1 MQRHVKRCFLFSNGT
16 ERQIKDQMK
25 IKKKPAILFS
35 QNRKQLKDKIKE
47 EACCSSKAKRKYQKK
62 HQIQAL
68 LIIHHKLPISSTKTM
83 HGSSFMAK
91 EKTAEESFWD
101 SPYHLSVRDA
111 TSRLMKR
118 APASLATA
126 LASRVLPQPGG
137 PCSNTPYRWSNTA
150 KAGPELNMLEPTEAS
165 LTVGPQDYQLI

>member
-1 MQRHVKRCFLFSNGT
+1 M
-16 ERQIKDQMK
+16 
-25 IKKKPAILFS
+25 
-35 QNRKQLKDKIKE
+35 
-47 EACCSSKAKRKYQKK
+47 
-62 HQIQAL
+62 

-165 LTVGPQDYQLI
+165 LTVGPQDYQLIWKGITFKIKDILYNINTSQSILMCSKGPKRIEKQH